1 MGTGEGYGSR
11 KKVRTEKAGRG
22 GGGRGRG
29 AAPGGEGKQIHESTG
44 KKSGRHCSELPTP
57 GDLKRG
63 DVTAI
68 PARGPRPPRP
78 PASTQAS

>member
-11 KKVRTEKAGRG
+11 KKVRTEEEG
-22 GGGRGRG
+22 GKGE
-29 AAPGGEGKQIHESTG
+29 ALELGEGKQIHESTG

-57 GDLKRG
+57 GDPKRG

-68 PARGPRPPRP
+68 PASGPRPRP
-78 PASTQAS
+78 PLRRRK